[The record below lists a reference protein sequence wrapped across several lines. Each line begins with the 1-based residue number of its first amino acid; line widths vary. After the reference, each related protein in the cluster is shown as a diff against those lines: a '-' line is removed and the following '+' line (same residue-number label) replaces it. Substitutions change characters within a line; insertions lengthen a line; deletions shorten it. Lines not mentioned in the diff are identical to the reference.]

1 MAISNVVFAIAMM
14 LVLLRITQYLSLL
27 STRLFVMRRSASNAL
42 VMLKCANP
50 KPDPNPNPNACSS
63 AASRPLRPLAPI
75 PTFTLP
81 TPLTSTPHPTPLT
94 SPPTL
99 APAFHPHPFSRTARP
114 RYVFVLIT

>member
-50 KPDPNPNPNACSS
+50 KPDPNPNPNA
-63 AASRPLRPLAPI
+63 LVML
-75 PTFTLP
+75 
-81 TPLTSTPHPTPLT
+81 
-94 SPPTL
+94 
-99 APAFHPHPFSRTARP
+99 
-114 RYVFVLIT
+114 